1 MSQFP
6 SDAQSYPN
14 APTRDKLF
22 TRWGQLKSERASWWS
37 HWQEITTYLLPR
49 NGRYFVQDRD
59 KGYRRHN
66 NIYDNTG
73 TRSLR
78 VLGAGMMAGA
88 TSPARPWFRLATA
101 DPELNK
107 YQPVKVWLDD
117 TTRRMQMVFQ
127 RSNTYRAMHQ
137 MYEEL
142 GAFGTASSIVLPDF
156 ANVIHHYPLTTG
168 EYCIA
173 TNYQG
178 AVNTLYREYE
188 KTVAEVVQEFGRD
201 NCSTTVRNL
210 FDRGSLDAWVPIIHA
225 IEPRADRDNRKRDNM
240 NMP

>member
-22 TRWGQLKSERASWWS
+22 TRWGQLKSERASWWA

-59 KGYRRHN
+59 KGWRRHN

-73 TRSLR
+73 TRALR

-88 TSPARPWFRLATA
+88 TSPARPWFRLSTA

-117 TTRRMQMVFQ
+117 TTRRMQTVFQ
-127 RSNTYRAMHQ
+127 RSNTYR
-137 MYEEL
+137 
-142 GAFGTASSIVLPDF
+142 S
-156 ANVIHHYPLTTG
+156 
-168 EYCIA
+168 
-173 TNYQG
+173 
-178 AVNTLYREYE
+178 
-188 KTVAEVVQEFGRD
+188 
-201 NCSTTVRNL
+201 
-210 FDRGSLDAWVPIIHA
+210 
-225 IEPRADRDNRKRDNM
+225 
-240 NMP
+240 